1 MIKTVLKIDG
11 MMCPMCEAHVTA
23 ALRGAFPVKDVTAS
37 HKAGT
42 CTLISEAPLSEERL
56 TAIVSGMGYTVLEI
70 SAAEEEKR
78 GLFSRFRKA

>member
-1 MIKTVLKIDG
+1 MIKTVLQIEG
-11 MMCPMCEAHVTA
+11 MMCPMCEAHVKS

-56 TAIVSGMGYTVLEI
+56 TAVVSGMGYTVL
-70 SAAEEEKR
+70 SVLVSEEKR
-78 GLFSRFRKA
+78 AGLFGKRRK